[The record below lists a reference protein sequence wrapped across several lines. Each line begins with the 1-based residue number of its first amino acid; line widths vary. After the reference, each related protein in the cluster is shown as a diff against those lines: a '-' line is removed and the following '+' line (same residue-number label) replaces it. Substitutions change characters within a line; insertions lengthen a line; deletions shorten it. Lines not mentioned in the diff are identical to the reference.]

1 MTWYVLTLICLLV
14 VTNGIFV
21 YQLFKLVEL
30 DASIRGMRHPKFW
43 GLLTAGGQRGE
54 GLLLYLLMRNKAIYS
69 MEIEE
74 QEELENRK
82 KRLLYLL
89 ILNIVFAIFLF
100 SSFIVNIY

>member
-1 MTWYVLTLICLLV
+1 MAWYVLTLICLLV
-14 VTNGIFV
+14 VTNGMFV
-21 YQLFKLVEL
+21 YQLFKLIEL

-54 GLLLYLLMRNKAIYS
+54 GLLLYLLTRNKAIYS

-89 ILNIVFAIFLF
+89 ILNIIFAIFLF
-100 SSFIVNIY
+100 SSFIVNI

>member
-14 VTNGIFV
+14 VTNGMFV
-21 YQLFKLVEL
+21 YQLFKLIEL

-54 GLLLYLLMRNKAIYS
+54 GLLLYLLTRNKAIYS

-74 QEELENRK
+74 REELENRK

-89 ILNIVFAIFLF
+89 ILNIIFAIFLF
-100 SSFIVNIY
+100 SSFIVNI

>member
-14 VTNGIFV
+14 VTNGMFV

-54 GLLLYLLMRNKAIYS
+54 GLLLYLLTRNKAIYS

-74 QEELENRK
+74 REELENRK

-89 ILNIVFAIFLF
+89 ILNIIFAIFLF
-100 SSFIVNIY
+100 SSFIVNI

>member
-30 DASIRGMRHPKFW
+30 DASIRGMKHPKFW
-43 GLLTAGGQRGE
+43 GILTAGGQRGE
-54 GLLLYLLMRNKAIYS
+54 GLLFYLLMRDKAVYP

-89 ILNIVFAIFLF
+89 ILNIIFAIFLF
-100 SSFIVNIY
+100 SSFIVNI

>member
-100 SSFIVNIY
+100 SSFIVNI

>member
-1 MTWYVLTLICLLV
+1 MTWYILTLICLLV
-14 VTNGIFV
+14 VTNGMFV

-54 GLLLYLLMRNKAIYS
+54 GLLLYLLTRNKAIYS

-74 QEELENRK
+74 QEELEIRK

-89 ILNIVFAIFLF
+89 ILNIIFAIFLF
-100 SSFIVNIY
+100 SSFIVNI

>member
-14 VTNGIFV
+14 VTNGMFV

-54 GLLLYLLMRNKAIYS
+54 GLLLYLLTRDKAIYS

-74 QEELENRK
+74 QEELGNRK

-89 ILNIVFAIFLF
+89 ILNIIFAIFLF
-100 SSFIVNIY
+100 SSFIVNI

>member
-1 MTWYVLTLICLLV
+1 MAWYVLTLICLLV
-14 VTNGIFV
+14 VTNGMFV
-21 YQLFKLVEL
+21 YQLFKLIEL

-74 QEELENRK
+74 QEGLENRK

-89 ILNIVFAIFLF
+89 ILNIIFAIFLF
-100 SSFIVNIY
+100 SSFIVNI

>member
-14 VTNGIFV
+14 VTNGMFV
-21 YQLFKLVEL
+21 YQLFKLIEL

-54 GLLLYLLMRNKAIYS
+54 GLLLYLLTRNKAIYS

-74 QEELENRK
+74 QEELGNRK

-89 ILNIVFAIFLF
+89 ILNIIFAIFLF
-100 SSFIVNIY
+100 SSFIVNI

>member
-14 VTNGIFV
+14 VTNGMFV
-21 YQLFKLVEL
+21 YQLFKLIEL

-69 MEIEE
+69 VEIEE

-89 ILNIVFAIFLF
+89 I
-100 SSFIVNIY
+100 

>member
-14 VTNGIFV
+14 VTNGMFV

-43 GLLTAGGQRGE
+43 GLLAAGGQRGE
-54 GLLLYLLMRNKAIYS
+54 GLLLYLLTRNKAIYS

-89 ILNIVFAIFLF
+89 ILNIIFAIFLF
-100 SSFIVNIY
+100 SSFIVNI

>member
-14 VTNGIFV
+14 VTNGMFV

-74 QEELENRK
+74 QEELGNRK

-89 ILNIVFAIFLF
+89 ILNIIFAIFLF
-100 SSFIVNIY
+100 SSFIVNI

>member
-14 VTNGIFV
+14 VTNGMFV
-21 YQLFKLVEL
+21 YQLFKLIEL

-54 GLLLYLLMRNKAIYS
+54 GLLLYLLTRNKAIYS

-89 ILNIVFAIFLF
+89 ILNIIFAIFLF
-100 SSFIVNIY
+100 SSFIVNI

>member
-1 MTWYVLTLICLLV
+1 MTWYILTLICLLV
-14 VTNGIFV
+14 VTNGMFV

-30 DASIRGMRHPKFW
+30 DASIRGMRNPKFW

-54 GLLLYLLMRNKAIYS
+54 GLLLYLLTRNKAIYS

-74 QEELENRK
+74 QEELEIRK

-89 ILNIVFAIFLF
+89 ILNIIFAIFLF
-100 SSFIVNIY
+100 SSFIVNI

>member
-14 VTNGIFV
+14 VTNGMFV
-21 YQLFKLVEL
+21 YQLFKSVEL

-54 GLLLYLLMRNKAIYS
+54 GLLLYLLTRDKAIYS

-74 QEELENRK
+74 QEELGNRK

-89 ILNIVFAIFLF
+89 ILNIIFAIFLF
-100 SSFIVNIY
+100 SSFIVNI

>member
-14 VTNGIFV
+14 VTNGMFV

-89 ILNIVFAIFLF
+89 ILNIIFAIFLF
-100 SSFIVNIY
+100 SSFIVNI

>member
-1 MTWYVLTLICLLV
+1 M
-14 VTNGIFV
+14 FV
-21 YQLFKLVEL
+21 YQLFKLIEL

-43 GLLTAGGQRGE
+43 GLLTACGQRGE
-54 GLLLYLLMRNKAIYS
+54 GLLVYLLMRNKAIYS

-89 ILNIVFAIFLF
+89 ILNIIFAIFLF
-100 SSFIVNIY
+100 SSFIVNI

>member
-1 MTWYVLTLICLLV
+1 MAWYVLTLICLLV
-14 VTNGIFV
+14 VTNGMFV
-21 YQLFKLVEL
+21 YQLFKLIEL

-82 KRLLYLL
+82 KSLLYLL
-89 ILNIVFAIFLF
+89 ILNIIFAIFLF
-100 SSFIVNIY
+100 SSFIVNI

>member
-1 MTWYVLTLICLLV
+1 MTWCVLTLICILV
-14 VTNGIFV
+14 VTNGMFV
-21 YQLFKLVEL
+21 YQLFKLIEL

-69 MEIEE
+69 VEIEE

-89 ILNIVFAIFLF
+89 ILNIIFAIFLF
-100 SSFIVNIY
+100 SSFIVNI

>member
-14 VTNGIFV
+14 VTNGMFV
-21 YQLFKLVEL
+21 YQLFKLIEL

-54 GLLLYLLMRNKAIYS
+54 GLLLYLLTRDKAIYS

-74 QEELENRK
+74 QEELGNRK

-89 ILNIVFAIFLF
+89 ILNIIFAIFLF
-100 SSFIVNIY
+100 SSFIVNI

>member
-1 MTWYVLTLICLLV
+1 MTWYILTLICLLV
-14 VTNGIFV
+14 VTNGMFV

-54 GLLLYLLMRNKAIYS
+54 GLLLYLLTRDKAIYS

-74 QEELENRK
+74 QEELGNRK

-89 ILNIVFAIFLF
+89 ILNIIFAIFLF
-100 SSFIVNIY
+100 SSFIVNI

>member
-14 VTNGIFV
+14 VTNGMFV

-54 GLLLYLLMRNKAIYS
+54 GLLLYLLTRNKAIYS

-74 QEELENRK
+74 REELENRK

-89 ILNIVFAIFLF
+89 IMNIIFAIFLF
-100 SSFIVNIY
+100 SSFIVNI

>member
-14 VTNGIFV
+14 VTNGMFV

-54 GLLLYLLMRNKAIYS
+54 GLLLYLLTRDKAIYS

-74 QEELENRK
+74 REELENRK

-89 ILNIVFAIFLF
+89 ILNIIFAIFLF
-100 SSFIVNIY
+100 SSFIVNI

>member
-14 VTNGIFV
+14 VTNGMFV

-54 GLLLYLLMRNKAIYS
+54 GLLLYLLTRDKAIYS

-74 QEELENRK
+74 QEELGNRK

-89 ILNIVFAIFLF
+89 ILNIIFAIFLF
-100 SSFIVNIY
+100 SSFILNI

>member
-1 MTWYVLTLICLLV
+1 MAWYVLTLICLLV
-14 VTNGIFV
+14 VTNGMFV

-54 GLLLYLLMRNKAIYS
+54 GLLLYLLTRNKAIYS

-89 ILNIVFAIFLF
+89 ILNIIFAIFLF
-100 SSFIVNIY
+100 SSFIVNI

>member
-14 VTNGIFV
+14 VTNGMFV
-21 YQLFKLVEL
+21 YQLFKLIEL

-89 ILNIVFAIFLF
+89 ILNIIFAIFLF
-100 SSFIVNIY
+100 SSFIVNI

>member
-14 VTNGIFV
+14 VTNGMFV

-54 GLLLYLLMRNKAIYS
+54 GLLLYLLTRDKAIYS

-74 QEELENRK
+74 QEDLGHRK

-89 ILNIVFAIFLF
+89 ILNIIFAIFLF
-100 SSFIVNIY
+100 SSFIVNI

>member
-14 VTNGIFV
+14 VTNGMFV
-21 YQLFKLVEL
+21 YQLFKLIEL

-69 MEIEE
+69 VEIEE

-89 ILNIVFAIFLF
+89 ILNIIFAIFLF
-100 SSFIVNIY
+100 SSFIVNI

>member
-1 MTWYVLTLICLLV
+1 MRLLLTV
-14 VTNGIFV
+14 
-21 YQLFKLVEL
+21 LVEL

-54 GLLLYLLMRNKAIYS
+54 GLLLYLLTRNKAIYS

-89 ILNIVFAIFLF
+89 ILNIIFAIFLF
-100 SSFIVNIY
+100 SSFIVNI

>member
-14 VTNGIFV
+14 VTNGMFV

-54 GLLLYLLMRNKAIYS
+54 GLLLYLLTRNKAIYS

-89 ILNIVFAIFLF
+89 ILNIIFAIFLF
-100 SSFIVNIY
+100 SSFIVNI

>member
-1 MTWYVLTLICLLV
+1 MAWYVLTLICLLV
-14 VTNGIFV
+14 VTNGMFV
-21 YQLFKLVEL
+21 YQLFKLIEL

-54 GLLLYLLMRNKAIYS
+54 GLLLYLLTRDKAIYS

-74 QEELENRK
+74 QEELGNRK

-89 ILNIVFAIFLF
+89 ILNIIFAIFLF
-100 SSFIVNIY
+100 SSFIVNI

>member
-1 MTWYVLTLICLLV
+1 MAWYVLTLICLLV
-14 VTNGIFV
+14 VTNGMFV

-54 GLLLYLLMRNKAIYS
+54 GLLLYLLTRDKAIYS

-74 QEELENRK
+74 QEELGNRK

-89 ILNIVFAIFLF
+89 ILNIIFAIFLF
-100 SSFIVNIY
+100 SSFIVNI

>member
-14 VTNGIFV
+14 VTNGMFV

-54 GLLLYLLMRNKAIYS
+54 GLLLYLLTRDKAIYS

-89 ILNIVFAIFLF
+89 ILNIIFAIFLF
-100 SSFIVNIY
+100 SSFIVNI

>member
-14 VTNGIFV
+14 VTNGMFV

-30 DASIRGMRHPKFW
+30 DAAIRGMRHPKFW

-54 GLLLYLLMRNKAIYS
+54 GLLLYLLTRNKAIYS

-89 ILNIVFAIFLF
+89 ILNIIFAIFLF
-100 SSFIVNIY
+100 SSFIVNI

>member
-1 MTWYVLTLICLLV
+1 MAWYVLTLICLLV
-14 VTNGIFV
+14 VTNGMFV
-21 YQLFKLVEL
+21 YQLFKLIEL

-89 ILNIVFAIFLF
+89 ILNIIFAIFLF
-100 SSFIVNIY
+100 SSFIVNI

>member
-14 VTNGIFV
+14 VTNGMFV

-54 GLLLYLLMRNKAIYS
+54 GLLLYLLTRNKAIYS

-82 KRLLYLL
+82 IRLLYLL
-89 ILNIVFAIFLF
+89 ILNIIFAIFLF
-100 SSFIVNIY
+100 SSFIVNI

>member
-1 MTWYVLTLICLLV
+1 MAWYVLTLICLLV
-14 VTNGIFV
+14 VTNVMFV
-21 YQLFKLVEL
+21 YQLFKLIEL

-89 ILNIVFAIFLF
+89 ILNIIFAIFLF
-100 SSFIVNIY
+100 SSFIVNI